1 MNMQM
6 LFTFYHMVLFQVITR
21 RTASPLINMKGWS
34 ENTVY
39 QETPGA
45 CVRGKCDRTDTR
57 LLESIS
63 SRSINIH
70 VDGSGGLIS
79 NCQQQKQQRR
89 RFPSFQVDFPS
100 SLSNRIDLF

>member
-1 MNMQM
+1 M

-79 NCQQQKQQRR
+79 NCQQQKQQ
-89 RFPSFQVDFPS
+89 
-100 SLSNRIDLF
+100 